1 MFAMRLGFRTVLCVV
16 VLLSVVFLA
25 ETVRAQAVATVKK
38 PDDNAYA
45 ERVKKEAQ
53 KGVQLLIDGRYED
66 ALRAFNRCVM
76 YSRAKILFENNP
88 KSVGRVHIVDR
99 SPYAIR
105 KTSYQQDGLAPFANP
120 NEAEDYVRLLQS
132 TMAHGDK
139 AGCED
144 LLAKIER
151 LIPED
156 PRIIWMQR
164 AIAYMPGPK
173 NLMALYLGDG
183 VELEMVLI
191 RPGSFTMGAADGDP
205 GEKPPHRVTISKP
218 FHIGKY
224 KVTQKQWETI
234 MGNNPSFYKGPRNPV
249 ESVNW
254 NECQEFIDRMNKKFA
269 DRGIEFGLPTS
280 AQREYACRAGSTTR
294 FHFGD
299 YDSQLH
305 HYAWFS
311 LNSDGRTHPVGE
323 KKPNAWG
330 LYDMHG
336 NTWEICTDH
345 YGRGNYYAQS
355 PPIDPPGASS
365 GWARVLRGGS
375 YSASVARCRSASR
388 FPGNPNMSIKN
399 CGLRLICTTTEKK

>member
-1 MFAMRLGFRTVLCVV
+1 MSAMRSGFRAALCAAVLS
-16 VLLSVVFLA
+16 SVVFSVEA
-25 ETVRAQAVATVKK
+25 ARAQVAVAVVKT
-38 PDDNAYA
+38 DDNANT
-45 ERVKKEAQ
+45 ERVKKESR
-53 KGVQLLIDGRYED
+53 KGVQLLIDGKYEE

-76 YSRAKILFENNP
+76 YSRAKAAQEKHKIII
-88 KSVGRVHIVDR
+88 STA
-99 SPYAIR
+99 PYAVREIPSR
-105 KTSYQQDGLAPFANP
+105 QGGMAPFAAP
-120 NEAEDYVRLLQS
+120 DEAEDYVRLLQS
-132 TMAHGDK
+132 TMGLGDK
-139 AGCED
+139 AGCEE

-164 AIAYMPGPK
+164 AVAYMPGPK
-173 NLMALYLGDG
+173 NLMALDLGDG

-191 RPGSFTMGAADGDP
+191 RPGSFIMGADDGDP

-254 NECQEFIDRMNKKFA
+254 NECQEFIDRLNKKFA
-269 DRGIEFGLPTS
+269 DQGIEFGLPTS

-311 LNSDGRTHPVGE
+311 LNADGRTHPVGE

-336 NTWEICTDH
+336 NTWEICSD
-345 YGRGNYYAQS
+345 YYDDNCDYYSQS
-355 PPIDPPGASS
+355 PPIDPRGASP
-365 GWARVLRGGS
+365 GWARMLRGGS

-388 FPGNPNMSIKN
+388 FPCNPEYRVKN
-399 CGLRLICTTTEKK
+399 TGLRLICTSSENE